1 MGIWTRASNIRWWNC
16 EICFIYEG
24 NCLLKSA
31 SGCILTNDLT
41 DGSPLL
47 LGVHSILWSGL
58 RCCGS
63 SFTDVCCVGCLDMFG
78 FSMLSLR
85 CAYIVKCE
93 VVCHQCIWYTRTI
106 ESYTLL
112 YYILQ
117 NMLIMTF
124 TIHASY
130 LRIYTIRICIFSE
143 FVNTRSNSTSLE
155 MGDIKI

>member
-1 MGIWTRASNIRWWNC
+1 MNSSNIRWWNC
-16 EICFIYEG
+16 ELCFIDEG
-24 NCLLKSA
+24 NYLLKSA
-31 SGCILTNDLT
+31 SGRILTNDLT

-47 LGVHSILWSGL
+47 LGVHSILWSCI
-58 RCCGS
+58 RFCGS
-63 SFTDVCCVGCLDMFG
+63 FFTDVCCVGRLDMFG

-85 CAYIVKCE
+85 CEYIVKCK

-117 NMLIMTF
+117 YMLIMTS

-130 LRIYTIRICIFSE
+130 IYTIWICKFRE
-143 FVNTRSNSTSLE
+143 FVYSRSNSTYLE